1 MKGSD
6 GNIHVALDAC
16 DVCYGA
22 KKGYRQVDDVMHCIN
37 CGRTF
42 PINQIGT
49 SNTAGGCWPSFI
61 PTTNDGDDI
70 VIDISDLEEKAY
82 MFS

>member
-1 MKGSD
+1 
-6 GNIHVALDAC
+6 
-16 DVCYGA
+16 
-22 KKGYRQVDDVMHCIN
+22 MHCIN

-61 PTTNDGDDI
+61 QTTNDGDDI